1 MTNDKI
7 IEITSQLNRTTTED
21 IVSVSYGTKTINGKL
36 TSEKS
41 IVFTVKEKK
50 PLEDIDESNRL
61 PSTVEIDGETIKT
74 DVIEGVVMTQQG
86 FAQTCDPQFYSWQG
100 IPPANRNI
108 HRPLMGGI
116 SMTNWDSLGGFV
128 GTMGFIAVDNEDNT
142 LVAVSNNHVLVNDAF
157 LTSERN
163 PNGVRTNVFQ
173 NICTQPNDGAN
184 TGPNFKVG
192 MVKKY
197 EPISSNN
204 KSDCAL
210 MAIDDISLI
219 DPSVSW
225 NQFGITGMTH
235 APRFATTQEI
245 NVMLE
250 NPTQEYYISS
260 RTTGAK
266 GQQDTKLLNY
276 ALGSSVLIGY
286 KKQGVLT
293 NVYMDDTFEL
303 VASGSTTPAGDLC
316 IWPSA
321 AGDSGSAVLATI
333 NEEFVIVGLLYG
345 GRYMQQDETQVGIH
359 TLCNRIDNIANDLN
373 IRAWD
378 GTFNGVT
385 VSNTGGPLTYVVSG
399 TSTKKKMKVGGLTFW
414 QHGLISDSVM
424 QPDPTPQPTP
434 TLVPTQVPTSTPQP
448 TPTSTV
454 APTPTPTQV
463 PNPTATVAPTPT
475 PQTLPFS
482 LSLNR
487 ENVCTVSQVILEIN
501 NVQQG
506 AVINIIEGG
515 ILTATPRSATVTVG
529 DVIRVR
535 YKSANNT
542 NSCSEYDTTS
552 VSLTDTSTGNVLSA
566 ASQNTSLYTDYVHTV
581 QVSDTNI
588 GWTIELSNNLV

>member
-50 PLEDIDESNRL
+50 PLEDIDESDRL

-86 FAQTCDPQFYSWQG
+86 YAQTCDPQFYSWQG
-100 IPPANRNI
+100 APPANRNI

-142 LVAVSNNHVLVNDAF
+142 LVAVSNNHVLINDAF

-173 NICTQPNDGAN
+173 NICTQPNDGVN

-321 AGDSGSAVLATI
+321 GGDSGSAVLATI

-378 GTFNGVT
+378 GTLNNVT
-385 VSNTGGPLTYVVSG
+385 VNNTGGPLTYVVGG
-399 TSTKKKMKVGGLTFW
+399 TSNKKKIKVGGLTFW
-414 QHGLISDSVM
+414 QHGLVSNSEM
-424 QPDPTPQPTP
+424 QPDPTPVPTSTP
-434 TLVPTQVPTSTPQP
+434 VPTQVPTSTPQP
-448 TPTSTV
+448 TPTPTV
-454 APTPTPTQV
+454 EPTPTPTQV

-487 ENVCTVSQVILEIN
+487 ENVCTVGQVILQIN
-501 NVQQG
+501 NIQQG
-506 AVINIIEGG
+506 NVINIAEGG
-515 ILTATPRSATVTVG
+515 ILSATPRSATLTPG

-535 YKSANNT
+535 YKSSNNT
-542 NSCSEYDTTS
+542 NSCTDVSTTY
-552 VSLTDTSTGNVLSA
+552 VSLNDTSTGNVLSA
-566 ASQNTSLYTDYVHTV
+566 ASQNTNIYTDYVYTV
-581 QVSDTNI
+581 QIHDTNI
-588 GWTIELSNNLV
+588 DWTVELYNDPA

>member
-1 MTNDKI
+1 
-7 IEITSQLNRTTTED
+7 
-21 IVSVSYGTKTINGKL
+21 
-36 TSEKS
+36 
-41 IVFTVKEKK
+41 
-50 PLEDIDESNRL
+50 
-61 PSTVEIDGETIKT
+61 
-74 DVIEGVVMTQQG
+74 
-86 FAQTCDPQFYSWQG
+86 
-100 IPPANRNI
+100 
-108 HRPLMGGI
+108 
-116 SMTNWDSLGGFV
+116 
-128 GTMGFIAVDNEDNT
+128 
-142 LVAVSNNHVLVNDAF
+142 
-157 LTSERN
+157 
-163 PNGVRTNVFQ
+163 
-173 NICTQPNDGAN
+173 
-184 TGPNFKVG
+184 
-192 MVKKY
+192 
-197 EPISSNN
+197 
-204 KSDCAL
+204 

-225 NQFGITGMTH
+225 NQFGITGMTQ

-250 NPTQEYYISS
+250 DPTQEYYISS

-321 AGDSGSAVLATI
+321 GGDSGSAVLATI

-385 VSNTGGPLTYVVSG
+385 VNNVGGPLTYVVSG
-399 TSTKKKMKVGGLTFW
+399 TSNKKKIKVGAITFW

-434 TLVPTQVPTSTPQP
+434 TVVPTQVPTSTPQP
-448 TPTSTV
+448 TPTATV

-487 ENVCTVSQVILEIN
+487 ENVCTVAQVILEIN

-588 GWTIELSNNLV
+588 GWTFELSNNLV